1 MMSSAHAVSG
11 NGSSR
16 KSIGLAAL
24 LMISSLAGV
33 MFVPT
38 AAAAVSGDY
47 EITASISPKP
57 GDYISAW
64 DPISLEVEVTN
75 SGFYFNT
82 QTRSIEWFV
91 CEGAKDANSCYND
104 REEYGIGSIEP
115 LQIGASMS
123 YTFPT
128 YYSSDGDE
136 GEFTIV
142 YRFID
147 TDTNSS
153 NDVGVYNFNLAQKL
167 VDIEVGPQDPISQLE
182 NLATYNGDLILNTD
196 TDYNLSVEGIV
207 KSCPSC
213 GLVADIGWKLID
225 VFGAEIANS
234 STPYSDLPSSGE
246 ELFSKQMPPL
256 NFDTEGKYTLIFGL
270 INSSGTPS

>member
-1 MMSSAHAVSG
+1 MSSAHAVSG

-33 MFVPT
+33 MLVPT
-38 AAAAVSGDY
+38 AAATVSGDY

-75 SGFYFNT
+75 TGFFFNT
-82 QTRSIEWFV
+82 QSRSIEWFV
-91 CEGAKDANSCYND
+91 CEGTKDVNSCYND
-104 REEYGIGSIEP
+104 REEYGIGSIES
-115 LQIGASMS
+115 LQIGSTLS
-123 YTFPT
+123 YTFT
-128 YYSSDGDE
+128 TMYSSDGDE

-147 TDTNSS
+147 SDTNTS

-167 VDIEVGPQDPISQLE
+167 VDIEIEPQDPISQLE
-182 NLATYNGDLILNTD
+182 DLASYNGDLILNTD
-196 TDYNLSVEGIV
+196 TDYNLSVQGIV

-213 GLVADIGWKLID
+213 GLVADLGWKLVD
-225 VFGAEIANS
+225 NFGVE
-234 STPYSDLPSSGE
+234 
-246 ELFSKQMPPL
+246 
-256 NFDTEGKYTLIFGL
+256 
-270 INSSGTPS
+270 